1 MLTAKYWTKQG
12 CRGEVLRTPSQQSVC
27 FYFTNCCCFLKSPAG
42 TALRALNRSLFDNCC
57 FLASVPFC
65 ETCKVV
71 AAPPGGISVGSPEV
85 PWCLKLGQG
94 PTGPPQELLQWTG
107 KQRTKIQIPPVQ
119 QRSSADQGLPEN
131 VIPQLGCR
139 DLSVNICEVGR
150 ALPAAVFPEKSLC
163 AQGWGSCSGLSLGHL
178 GLGLLQDPPTGPAL
192 HGWGRRRW
200 DGPTHNLNLSL

>member
-1 MLTAKYWTKQG
+1 MTTAASWHLYLFVKH
-12 CRGEVLRTPSQQSVC
+12 PS
-27 FYFTNCCCFLKSPAG
+27 
-42 TALRALNRSLFDNCC
+42 
-57 FLASVPFC
+57 LA
-65 ETCKVV
+65 CKVV
-71 AAPPGGISVGSPEV
+71 AAPPGGISVGCPEV

-150 ALPAAVFPEKSLC
+150 ALPAAAFPEKSLC

-192 HGWGRRRW
+192 RGWGRRRW
-200 DGPTHNLNLSL
+200 DGPTRNLNLSL